1 MAASGRNGSSGVA
14 SAMLTMLPKLA
25 LVVIEMYLSVLAKVR
40 RPSSTPERSTSR
52 SRLQQDDV
60 GALAGDV
67 HGLLD
72 RDADIGRMQGRRI
85 VDAVAEIA
93 DRVAG
98 PLQGADDPLLLLR
111 VDLDEQVGARREVPQ
126 RLVLELREFARR

>member
-1 MAASGRNGSSGVA
+1 
-14 SAMLTMLPKLA
+14 MLPKFA
-25 LVVIEMYLSVLAKVR
+25 LVVIADVFERVGEGPPAVLDAR
-40 RPSSTPERSTSR
+40 RKHVEVAPE
-52 SRLQQDDV
+52 QDDV

-67 HGLLD
+67 HRLLD
-72 RDADIGRMQGRRI
+72 RDADVGRMQGRRV

-111 VDLDEQVGARREVPQ
+111 VDLDEEIGARREMPE
-126 RLVLELREFARR
+126 RLVLELCDFLAGQHRLRRRARRPPPDAR